1 LEKYQHDVAKTPQ
14 YEREIKEKNLLIGK
28 LRHEGK
34 ILVNERYATMS
45 SLSVILTIAIILN
58 EHLVEAMRRLKEESN
73 ENNVDRQLVT
83 NLVVGFFLAPRGDRK
98 RYDILTIIANV
109 LQMNEEQKEQVG
121 LIRMKGNG
129 NGQRTNAS
137 PNSSGWQ
144 SPRQQQENEPKE
156 VKKRKASHSIFIWS
170 HHLLTEW
177 SFYIVFYGCMDLVF
191 AEGIQQKEAK
201 LLVFSRLFP

>member
-1 LEKYQHDVAKTPQ
+1 
-14 YEREIKEKNLLIGK
+14 
-28 LRHEGK
+28 
-34 ILVNERYATMS
+34 M
-45 SLSVILTIAIILN
+45 
-58 EHLVEAMRRLKEESN
+58 KEESN

-129 NGQRTNAS
+129 NGQRTTAS

-144 SPRQQQENEPKE
+144 SPRQQQESEPKE
-156 VKKRKASHSIFIWS
+156 VRERKTLHSICIS
-170 HHLLTEW
+170 RRDHLLPGLPP
-177 SFYIVFYGCMDLVF
+177 YIVFHRCMDLVF
-191 AEGIQQKEAK
+191 TEGIKQKEAK
-201 LLVFSRLFP
+201 LFDFSRPFP